1 MSMCK
6 STNKTGKSN
15 RIEASLTLAKCV
27 QRRRE
32 NLGMSVDRAADLAG
46 MKVSEWCALEA
57 GWVPD
62 NSCVLHAVA
71 ETLDL
76 GYLQLSFLAEI
87 SQDNQINPV

>member
-1 MSMCK
+1 MSMRK
-6 STNKTGKSN
+6 STNKTVKSN

-32 NLGMSVDRAADLAG
+32 NLGMSVERAADLAG
-46 MKVSEWCALEA
+46 MKVCQWCALEA

-62 NSCVLHAVA
+62 SCVLCAVA

-76 GYLQLSFLAEI
+76 GCLQLSFLAEI
-87 SQDNQINPV
+87 SACNQINPV